1 MRLDDATKK
10 MSKSDK
16 TNKGI
21 IFLTDSPDMIDK
33 KIMKAKTDSNGKVI
47 NKLKILFNFRSLTR
61 IRGLNF
67 KIYYVFTQ
75 L

>member
-33 KIMKAKTDSNGKVI
+33 KIMKAKTDSNGKV
-47 NKLKILFNFRSLTR
+47 NRK
-61 IRGLNF
+61 
-67 KIYYVFTQ
+67 
-75 L
+75 

>member
-21 IFLTDSPDMIDK
+21 IFLTDTPDMIDK
-33 KIMKAKTDSNGKVI
+33 KIMKAKTDSNGKVT
-47 NKLKILFNFRSLTR
+47 KIKGFDFNRLH
-61 IRGLNF
+61 IKNLGLNSR
-67 KIYYVFTQ
+67 T
-75 L
+75 